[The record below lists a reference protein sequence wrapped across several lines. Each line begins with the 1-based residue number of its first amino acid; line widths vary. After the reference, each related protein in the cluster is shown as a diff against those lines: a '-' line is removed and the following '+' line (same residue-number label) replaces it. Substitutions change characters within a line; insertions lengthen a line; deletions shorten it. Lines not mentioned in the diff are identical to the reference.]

1 MPCLIPCGIDQDPYF
16 RLTRDVAPRMKL
28 HKPALIH
35 NKFFPALQGSQTK
48 MSASNPNTAIYVTDT
63 AKQIEKK
70 INKHA
75 FSGGQETLE
84 LQRKLGANLEIDIPY
99 QWLRFFLMD
108 KERLNEIG
116 TKYEN
121 GQMLTG
127 EVKTELITVLQKL
140 VGDHQANRSKI
151 SDQDVT
157 NFMQVRELEF

>member
-1 MPCLIPCGIDQDPYF
+1 LTKIHF

-48 MSASNPNTAIYVTDT
+48 MSA

-84 LQRKLGANLEIDIPY
+84 LQRELGANLEIDIPY
-99 QWLRFFLMD
+99 QWLPFFLMD

-127 EVKTELITVLQKL
+127 EVKTELITILQKL
-140 VGDHQANRSKI
+140 VGNHQANRSKI